1 MAITV
6 QAIESKEFKIKRL
19 NGYDPEDVDI
29 FLDEICD
36 FIIALQ
42 EEKARLQA
50 QLNMQA
56 MAAPVVPAPY
66 PYAQSAAPVPP
77 PFTPEKK
84 EEEKVQENSSE
95 AAQKLLARAQKVYDD
110 TIAEAKREAA
120 LILSGAKQHNSLQDL
135 EDEKAELEAEI
146 DMLKAAARDYRNRFL
161 RLVEDQQHVLNSEK
175 ALFDEN

>member
-84 EEEKVQENSSE
+84 EEEKVQEIARIIGGIDLTEKQFDAAKTLINQSKELLSE
-95 AAQKLLARAQKVYDD
+95 L
-110 TIAEAKREAA
+110 
-120 LILSGAKQHNSLQDL
+120 
-135 EDEKAELEAEI
+135 
-146 DMLKAAARDYRNRFL
+146 
-161 RLVEDQQHVLNSEK
+161 
-175 ALFDEN
+175 